1 MVKLKLEGPIL
12 NTYENNFSQGSN
24 LTLGSNLLH
33 RGSKFLNRWPNFF
46 KI

>member
-24 LTLGSNLLH
+24 LLH